1 VLVEEILT
9 KLALVCFGQLGEV
22 IRDKG
27 GKVIRDKGIV
37 KYIL

>member
-1 VLVEEILT
+1 MINQNPNLL
-9 KLALVCFGQLGEV
+9 QYYEV